1 MSPNFTYIRDIVSR
15 DLLKWSAGALCLDT
29 EKRRMYVADSEVKDD
44 NEVKDD
50 YCEVKDVREVKDE
63 CTWPTARS
71 RTESSHQD
79 AFLS

>member
-44 NEVKDD
+44 